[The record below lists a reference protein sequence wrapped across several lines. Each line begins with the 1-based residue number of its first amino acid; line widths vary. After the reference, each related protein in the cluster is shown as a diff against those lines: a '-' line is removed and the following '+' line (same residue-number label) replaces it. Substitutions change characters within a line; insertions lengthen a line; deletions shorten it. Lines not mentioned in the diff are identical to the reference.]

1 MHRPKKSLNA
11 EEREGVRSMDIN
23 SLTVFLFRWLKE
35 NLNTDRTDYRDFC
48 SIENLRLYL
57 FAD

>member
-11 EEREGVRSMDIN
+11 EEREGVRTMDIN